1 MRSSL
6 LFQFYYNKASCK
18 CVIVA
23 MHINSTKLHLLKD
36 EESDYLF
43 FFSPLILI
51 GSHGR
56 GRPGR
61 VTTDHPHEAGVCVL
75 VSLLLRLHIFT
86 VSCCCG
92 PRGLIHVCVFVLCSK
107 ASFNRIHS
115 VLMWLFPAPF
125 LWIEPSIFSDVEVI
139 WNMGNLFIDDLK
151 YSAEGKKK
159 RNKKITWQ
167 QERPLFTFP
176 PDSQLST
183 EQHLVLLFLK
193 DMFTFFPYLTL
204 KKYHIFKMDF
214 SWFYGPL
221 YFGIYREN
229 LVFSETEKPDDLKT
243 LKNRGIIIIVP

>member
-43 FFSPLILI
+43 FFFP
-51 GSHGR
+51 SHSY
-56 GRPGR
+56 R
-61 VTTDHPHEAGVCVL
+61 VTWTRTSRPRYYRSSAWGRSLCVRLSAAQTPHFHRV
-75 VSLLLRLHIFT
+75 LLLW
-86 VSCCCG
+86 
-92 PRGLIHVCVFVLCSK
+92 PPGLIHVCVFVLCSK

-159 RNKKITWQ
+159 KETKRLHDSKKDHFSHSHLTVS
-167 QERPLFTFP
+167 
-176 PDSQLST
+176 SQLNSI
-183 EQHLVLLFLK
+183 LCCCFLRICSH
-193 DMFTFFPYLTL
+193 FS
-204 KKYHIFKMDF
+204 HI
-214 SWFYGPL
+214 WP
-221 YFGIYREN
+221 
-229 LVFSETEKPDDLKT
+229 
-243 LKNRGIIIIVP
+243 

>member
-23 MHINSTKLHLLKD
+23 MHINSTKLHILKD

-75 VSLLLRLHIFT
+75 DSLLLRLHIFT

-159 RNKKITWQ
+159 KETKRLHDSKKDHFSHSHLTVS
-167 QERPLFTFP
+167 
-176 PDSQLST
+176 SQLNSI
-183 EQHLVLLFLK
+183 LCCCFLRICSH
-193 DMFTFFPYLTL
+193 FS
-204 KKYHIFKMDF
+204 HI
-214 SWFYGPL
+214 WP
-221 YFGIYREN
+221 
-229 LVFSETEKPDDLKT
+229 
-243 LKNRGIIIIVP
+243 